1 MVGPFGNFWVFSKQ
15 ISAMRTQIT
24 ALALCLLFACRSTEP
39 AESLGSVERL
49 DKRLNAI
56 IDENTTIEKLADG
69 FEWSEGPLWIEDHQ
83 MLLFSD
89 VPTNTIYQWKEGEG
103 ASIYLKPS
111 GYTGTPPRGGE
122 PGSNGLLLSPSGKL
136 VLCQHGDRRMAVMVA
151 PLDDPQPFFTT
162 LADNFEG
169 KKLCSPNDAIYDR
182 EGNLYFTDPPYGLA
196 NDTLR
201 EISFQGVYRLNSSG
215 EISLL
220 IDSLTRPNGIA
231 LSPDQSLL
239 YVANSDPNKARW
251 YEYQLSGDSVS
262 SGRIFYDATPLTATL
277 QGLPDGMKV
286 DSDGN
291 IFATGPGGIFVFNS
305 KAEVLGKISLPN
317 PTANCALADDEK
329 TLYITSDMNVLRI
342 KMRP

>member
-1 MVGPFGNFWVFSKQ
+1 
-15 ISAMRTQIT
+15 MRIQT
-24 ALALCLLFACRSTEP
+24 AAFVLCCLLGCRSQEV
-39 AESLGSVERL
+39 AESMGSIERL
-49 DKRLNAI
+49 NERLAAV
-56 IDENTTIEKLADG
+56 IDEGASIEKLADG

-89 VPTNTIYQWKEGEG
+89 VPANTIFRWKEGEG
-103 ASIYLKPS
+103 ASVYLKPS

-122 PGSNGLLLSPSGKL
+122 PGSNGLVLSPTGKL

-151 PLDDPQPFFTT
+151 PLDDPQPLFAT

-169 KKLCSPNDAIYDR
+169 KKLSSPNDAIYDR

-201 EISFQGVYRLNSSG
+201 EIPFQGVYRLNIHG

-220 IDSLTRPNGIA
+220 VDTLTRPNGIA

-239 YVANSDPNKARW
+239 YIANSDPDKARW
-251 YEYQLSGDSVS
+251 YEYQLSGDSIS
-262 SGRIFYDATPLTATL
+262 SGRIFYDATELTGTL
-277 QGLPDGMKV
+277 PGLPDGMKV
-286 DSDGN
+286 DSAGN
-291 IFATGPGGIFVFNS
+291 IFATGPGGIFVFDS

-317 PTANCALADDEK
+317 PTANCALADDGK

-342 KMRP
+342 KMRH